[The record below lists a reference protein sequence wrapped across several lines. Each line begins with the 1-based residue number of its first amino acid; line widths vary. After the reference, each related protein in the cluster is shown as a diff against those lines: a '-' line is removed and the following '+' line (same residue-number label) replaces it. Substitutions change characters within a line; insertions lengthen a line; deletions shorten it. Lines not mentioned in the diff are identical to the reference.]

1 MEEKLKLYLR
11 TMISNKGSDLH
22 IKAGSQVRV
31 RIHGV
36 LKVLGKDALTAEM
49 VEKLA
54 KEITT
59 TDQYEKLV
67 TDRNLDFSYVL
78 GSENRFRVNFF
89 YQMDGLSAVFR
100 IIPVDI
106 LSLDDL
112 NLPEVIKSF
121 TEIQRGLVLVTGV
134 TGSGKSTTLAAILD
148 KINREQKKH
157 IITVEDPIEFVH
169 KDRGCL
175 INQRGIGQDAHS
187 FSDALRAAL
196 REDPDIIL
204 VGEMR
209 DLETIDIALHAANTG
224 HLVFSTLHTLDAKE
238 TIDRIVGM
246 FGNEEQNRI
255 RMSLASVLE
264 GVISQ
269 RLIPTIR
276 GGRVAGIEILKKTA
290 RIEQLIAEN
299 RDAEIPD
306 ALFEG
311 KEIYGTQTFDQA
323 LLDILRRGE
332 ITEETALEYATNPAD
347 MKLKMQGVGKGA
359 IVQDDMEEKEADVF
373 GFKEEEEQSN
383 HCLILFRYNSRLF
396 Y

>member
-1 MEEKLKLYLR
+1 
-11 TMISNKGSDLH
+11 
-22 IKAGSQVRV
+22 
-31 RIHGV
+31 
-36 LKVLGKDALTAEM
+36 VLGED
-49 VEKLA
+49 
-54 KEITT
+54 
-59 TDQYEKLV
+59 
-67 TDRNLDFSYVL
+67 S
-78 GSENRFRVNFF
+78 RFRVNLF

-100 IIPVDI
+100 IIPVKI
-106 LSLDDL
+106 LTLDEL
-112 NLPEVIKSF
+112 NLPEVLKTF
-121 TEIQRGLVLVTGV
+121 TDIQRGLVLVTGV
-134 TGSGKSTTLAAILD
+134 TGSGKSTTLAAMID

-175 INQRGIGQDAHS
+175 INQRGIGQDALS

-269 RLIPTIR
+269 RLIPTKA

-306 ALFEG
+306 ALFDG

-332 ITEETALEYATNPAD
+332 ITEKTALEYATNPAD

-359 IVQDDMEEKEADVF
+359 IIDEFADEREVDVF
-373 GFKEEEEQSN
+373 EFKPDEE
-383 HCLILFRYNSRLF
+383 
-396 Y
+396 

>member
-31 RIHGV
+31 RIYGV
-36 LKVLGKDALTAEM
+36 LKVLGKESLTADM

-59 TDQYEKLV
+59 ADQYEKLV

-78 GSENRFRVNFF
+78 GDENRFRVNFF

-112 NLPEVIKSF
+112 NLPPVIKTF

-269 RLIPTIR
+269 RLIPTVR

-299 RDAEIPD
+299 RDAEILD

-323 LLDILRRGE
+323 LLDLLRAGE
-332 ITEETALEYATNPAD
+332 ISNETALEYATNPAD

-359 IVQDDMEEKEADVF
+359 IVQENFEKEDAQADVF
-373 GFKEEEEQSN
+373 AFKEDEED
-383 HCLILFRYNSRLF
+383 
-396 Y
+396 

>member
-11 TMISNKGSDLH
+11 TMISNSGSDLH
-22 IKAGSQVRV
+22 LKAGSQVRV

-36 LKVLGKDALTAEM
+36 LKVLGQDALSADM
-49 VEKLA
+49 MDKLA
-54 KEITT
+54 QEITT
-59 TDQYEKLV
+59 ADQYEKLK

-78 GSENRFRVNFF
+78 GDENRFRVNFF
-89 YQMDGLSAVFR
+89 FQMDGLSAVFR
-100 IIPVDI
+100 IIPVKI
-106 LSLDDL
+106 LTLDEL
-112 NLPEVIKSF
+112 NLPPVIKTF

-175 INQRGIGQDAHS
+175 INQRGIGPDAHS

-246 FGNEEQNRI
+246 FGTEEQNRI

-269 RLIPTIR
+269 RLIPTKR

-323 LLDILRRGE
+323 LLDILRKGE
-332 ITEETALEYATNPAD
+332 ITEEIALEYATNPAD

-359 IVQDDMEEKEADVF
+359 IIDEHADEKNVDVF
-373 GFKEEEEQSN
+373 GFKDDEE
-383 HCLILFRYNSRLF
+383 
-396 Y
+396 

>member
-22 IKAGSQVRV
+22 LKSGSQVRV

-36 LKVLGKDALTAEM
+36 LKVLGKDTVSAEM
-49 VEKLA
+49 MDKLA
-54 KEITT
+54 QEIMTA
-59 TDQYEKLV
+59 DQYEKLL
-67 TDRNLDFSYVL
+67 TDKSLDFSYVL

-89 YQMDGLSAVFR
+89 YQMDGLSAVLR
-100 IIPVDI
+100 IIPVEI

-112 NLPEVIKSF
+112 NLPPVIKTF

-148 KINREQKKH
+148 KINRETKKH

-169 KDRGCL
+169 QDRGCL

-269 RLIPTIR
+269 RLIPTKK
-276 GGRVAGIEILKKTA
+276 GGRVAGIEVLKKTA

-299 RDAEIPD
+299 RDNEIPD

-323 LLDILRRGE
+323 LLDLVRNGDITNE
-332 ITEETALEYATNPAD
+332 IALEYATNPAD

-359 IVQDDMEEKEADVF
+359 LIDEDADEKAVDVF
-373 GFKEEEEQSN
+373 AFKEDEED
-383 HCLILFRYNSRLF
+383 
-396 Y
+396 

>member
-11 TMISNKGSDLH
+11 SMISNEGSDLH
-22 IKAGSQVRV
+22 IKSGSQIRV

-36 LKVLGKDALTAEM
+36 LKVLGKDELSAEM
-49 VEKLA
+49 VDELA
-54 KEITT
+54 REISTKE
-59 TDQYEKLV
+59 QYEKLIN
-67 TDRNLDFSYVL
+67 DRNLDFSYVL
-78 GSENRFRVNFF
+78 GKENRFRVNFF

-100 IIPVDI
+100 IIPVKI
-106 LSLDDL
+106 LTLDEL
-112 NLPEVIKSF
+112 NLPPVIKTF
-121 TEIQRGLVLVTGV
+121 TNIQRGLVLVTGV
-134 TGSGKSTTLAAILD
+134 TGSGKSTTLAAIID

-169 KDRGCL
+169 QDRGCL
-175 INQRGIGQDAHS
+175 VNQRGIGQDAHS

-246 FGNEEQNRI
+246 FGNAEQNRI

-264 GVISQ
+264 GIISQ
-269 RLIPTIR
+269 RLIPTKR
-276 GGRVAGIEILKKTA
+276 GGRVAGIEVLRKTA
-290 RIEQLIAEN
+290 RIEQLIVEN

-332 ITEETALEYATNPAD
+332 ITEEVALEYATNPAD
-347 MKLKMQGVGKGA
+347 MKLKIQGVGKGA
-359 IVQDDMEEKEADVF
+359 IVDDHAASKEADF
-373 GFKEEEEQSN
+373 FAFKSDEE
-383 HCLILFRYNSRLF
+383 
-396 Y
+396 

>member
-11 TMISNKGSDLH
+11 TMISNSGSDLH
-22 IKAGSQVRV
+22 LKAGSQVRV

-36 LKVLGKDALTAEM
+36 LKVLGQDALTAEM
-49 VEKLA
+49 MDKLA
-54 KEITT
+54 QEITT
-59 TDQYEKLV
+59 KEQYEQLQ

-78 GSENRFRVNFF
+78 GDENRFRVNFF
-89 YQMDGLSAVFR
+89 FQMDGLSAVFR
-100 IIPVDI
+100 IIPVKI
-106 LSLDDL
+106 LTLDEL
-112 NLPEVIKSF
+112 NLPPVIKTF

-148 KINREQKKH
+148 KINRETKKH

-175 INQRGIGQDAHS
+175 INQRAIGQDAHS

-269 RLIPTIR
+269 RLIPTKR

-323 LLDILRRGE
+323 LLDILKRGE
-332 ITEETALEYATNPAD
+332 ITEEVALEYATNPAD

-359 IVQDDMEEKEADVF
+359 IVDEFADEKETDVF
-373 GFKEEEEQSN
+373 GFKDDEE
-383 HCLILFRYNSRLF
+383 
-396 Y
+396 